1 MKWHYLFFF
10 LLIVSADASA
20 QKTTQLIEK
29 GNANYK
35 HKQFAK
41 AKEEYDKA
49 LQKDQTNS
57 VAQFNSGNASQRM
70 NKFEEAAKSY
80 ESAAANAKDPLVKA
94 QALYNQGLAYIKQ
107 NKLTEAIQV
116 LKQSLRLNS
125 NDNDT
130 RENLQKALKELQK
143 QQQPQQNDK
152 QKNKDNKNQKDQP
165 QKPKSNLTPEEA
177 DRRLKEL
184 AKEEKNLQKDLQ
196 NKNSAGRQLK
206 DW

>member
-1 MKWHYLFFF
+1 MKWHYLFV
-10 LLIVSADASA
+10 LLIVGVAASA
-20 QKTTQLIEK
+20 QKTAQLIEK
-29 GNANYK
+29 GNSNYK
-35 HKQFAK
+35 QKQFVK
-41 AKEEYDKA
+41 AKEEYGKA
-49 LQKDQTNS
+49 LQKDQTNAI
-57 VAQFNSGNASQRM
+57 AQFNSGNASQRM

-80 ESAAANAKDPLVKA
+80 ETAAANAKDPLVKA

-116 LKQSLRLNS
+116 LKQSLRLNA

-152 QKNKDNKNQKDQP
+152 QKNKNNKNQKDQP

>member
-1 MKWHYLFFF
+1 MKLHSLFIC
-10 LLIVSADASA
+10 LLVASA
-20 QKTTQLIEK
+20 AFGQKTTQLIEK
-29 GNANYK
+29 GNTNYK
-35 HKQFAK
+35 QKQFAR
-41 AKEEYDKA
+41 AKEEYNKA

-80 ESAAANAKDPLVKA
+80 ESAATNAKDPLMKA
-94 QALYNQGLAYIKQ
+94 KALYNQGLAYIKQ
-107 NKLTEAIQV
+107 NKLPEAVQV
-116 LKQSLRLNS
+116 LKQSLRLNA
-125 NDNDT
+125 NDNDA

-152 QKNKDNKNQKDQP
+152 QKNKNNKKPKDQP
-165 QKPKSNLTPEEA
+165 QKPKSNLSEEEA
-177 DRRLKEL
+177 DKRLKEL

-196 NKNSAGRQLK
+196 KKNSSARQLK

>member
-1 MKWHYLFFF
+1 MKWKLFFVG
-10 LLIVSADASA
+10 LLACSFVNA
-20 QKTTQLIEK
+20 QKATQLIEK
-29 GNANYK
+29 GNVNYK
-35 HKQFAK
+35 QKQFAK

-49 LQKDQTNS
+49 LQEDQTNS

-70 NKFEEAAKSY
+70 KKFEEAGKAY
-80 ESAAANAKDPLVKA
+80 ETAAANTKDPLVKA

-107 NKLTEAIQV
+107 NKLPEAIQS
-116 LKQSLRLNS
+116 LKKSLRLDPS
-125 NDNDT
+125 DNDT

-143 QQQPQQNDK
+143 QQAPSKSKDK
-152 QKNKDNKNQKDQP
+152 PKNNNQKDQP

-177 DRRLKEL
+177 ERRLREL

-196 NKNSAGRQLK
+196 KKNSSARQLK